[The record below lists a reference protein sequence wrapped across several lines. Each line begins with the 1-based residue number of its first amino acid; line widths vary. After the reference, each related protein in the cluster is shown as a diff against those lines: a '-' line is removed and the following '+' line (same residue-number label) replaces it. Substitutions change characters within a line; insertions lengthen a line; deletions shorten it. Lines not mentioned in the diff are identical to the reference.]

1 MALVTFVL
9 LLGDHMARYAV
20 LNRQGNKVLNV
31 VEAPADIAAEQGW
44 VAAGPFVDAGDTY
57 AAGVFSRPAPHTI
70 KAKREVKQTVREL
83 LRRTDWTQVPDNLGA
98 AKQTAWKNWRTSIR
112 ALIAQADIDPF
123 TIVYPDPPGDLDE
136 DGL

>member
-1 MALVTFVL
+1 
-9 LLGDHMARYAV
+9 MARYAI
-20 LNRQGNKVLNV
+20 LNKAGNKVVNIV
-31 VEAPADIAAEQGW
+31 QAPAEIDMVAREGW
-44 VAAGPFVDAGDTY
+44 VLCTDNTHIDDDYNGATFTHPTPNAVKG
-57 AAGVFSRPAPHTI
+57 
-70 KAKREVKQTVREL
+70 KREVKRTVREL

>member
-1 MALVTFVL
+1 
-9 LLGDHMARYAV
+9 MARYAV
-20 LNRQGNKVLNV
+20 LNKAGNKVLNV
-31 VEAPADIAAEQGW
+31 VEAPADIANKEGW
-44 VAAGPFVDAGDTY
+44 VAANPLVDAGDTY
-57 AAGVFSRPAPHTI
+57 TNGVFARPTPNPV

-98 AKQTAWKNWRTSIR
+98 AKQNAWKTWRTSLR
-112 ALIAQADIDPF
+112 ALMAQADVDPF